1 MIKRS
6 FLKTVIFS
14 DKARNWSFP
23 CLLYC
28 RVCGKA
34 EQGKLPVK
42 KKKSLSNKQTERALF
57 KNCSC
62 TVTTLTS
69 TGHGPR

>member
-42 KKKSLSNKQTERALF
+42 KKKVFQINKQNVHFL
-57 KNCSC
+57 K
-62 TVTTLTS
+62 TVAVQ
-69 TGHGPR
+69 